1 MGVKLLSDN
10 VGGKTKR
17 TNGHRIRDSPLKA
30 KKFYRAEEDVRITKR
45 DNIRINLLRLSLL
58 REDA

>member
-1 MGVKLLSDN
+1 M
-10 VGGKTKR
+10 GGKTKR